1 MTNPVLGVGIDTA
14 RYGHHV
20 SFLDQFQRTA
30 STAFHFKEDADGY
43 DKLKKTLAA
52 LAKKHPDADI
62 RVHLDPAGSYAN
74 NLTRFLQTLDLP
86 KVIVS
91 IGRPE
96 ANENYRKAIF
106 GKKKA
111 DPVESLACA
120 RFAVAEKPS
129 PAPLFS
135 PQMESLRRCVSTLEA
150 VAKQKTQTV
159 NQLHAILADTF
170 PELAVYVSDISSAY
184 CLKLL
189 EKYPTAKRIAAA
201 KLDSILNIPHMRED
215 LAKAIHDAA
224 KRSTAC
230 TADPIAELLV
240 EQRIKQIQM
249 IELQHKQLEK
259 TLVNAWDSLP
269 DGPYKQLITITGFGI
284 QTAASLVA
292 KIVDIG
298 RFETSSDLIGY
309 FGCYPEYRDSG
320 TDPQGNAKRRVGWCM
335 AAQGNDLVRR
345 NLYMAAQVA
354 AQHNP
359 AIKALYAR
367 QRQLGKEHGVAIGHC
382 MTKLLRIAHSLW
394 KKNQAFDPNH
404 EAQRQEQYEAEKGK
418 EKVVGSRK
426 EVKPHRKGVTT
437 TAPRVHKTTP
447 PSKRQPLNF
456 VVFKSQLSIEEVL
469 THFGWKRKTER
480 GSQLR
485 GACPLCKHSDDR
497 NFAANRSRQVFC
509 CHRCGKKG
517 NALDL
522 LTELSQSTLHD
533 AAWDWIDEKG
543 IAAPVL

>member
-1 MTNPVLGVGIDTA
+1 MTQPVLGVGIDTA

-20 SFLDQFQRTA
+20 SFLDQLQRPA
-30 STAFHFKEDADGY
+30 YPSFHFKEDADGY
-43 DKLKKTLAA
+43 DKLKKTLLT
-52 LAKKHPDADI
+52 LAKKHPNVDI

-74 NLTRFLQTLDLP
+74 NLTRFLQTLDVP

-120 RFAVAEKPS
+120 RFAISEKPL
-129 PAPLFS
+129 PAPLLS
-135 PQMESLRRCVSTLEA
+135 PEMESLRRCVSTLEA
-150 VAKQKTQTV
+150 IAKQKTQTV

-170 PELAVYVSDISSAY
+170 PELAVYVSDI
-184 CLKLL
+184 
-189 EKYPTAKRIAAA
+189 
-201 KLDSILNIPHMRED
+201 
-215 LAKAIHDAA
+215 
-224 KRSTAC
+224 
-230 TADPIAELLV
+230 
-240 EQRIKQIQM
+240 
-249 IELQHKQLEK
+249 
-259 TLVNAWDSLP
+259 
-269 DGPYKQLITITGFGI
+269 TITGFGI

-298 RFETSSDLIGY
+298 RFDSSSDLIGY

-320 TDPQGNAKRRVGWCM
+320 TDPQGKAKRRVGWCM

-345 NLYMAAQVA
+345 NLYMAAQAA

-404 EAQRQEQYEAEKGK
+404 EALRQEQYEVEKKK
-418 EKVVGSRK
+418 ENVVGSRK
-426 EVKPHRKGVTT
+426 EVKPRRKGATT
-437 TAPRVHKTTP
+437 TLPIVHKTTA
-447 PSKRQPLNF
+447 PSKRQPLNY
-456 VVFKSQLSIEEVL
+456 VVLKSQLSIEDVL
-469 THFGWKRKTER
+469 TDYGWKRKTER

-485 GACPLCKHSDDR
+485 GACPLCEHSDDR

-509 CHRCGKKG
+509 CHRCGRKG

-522 LTELSQSTLHD
+522 LTALRKGTLHD
-533 AAWDWIDEKG
+533 AAWDWIDRKG
-543 IAAPVL
+543 LKAPVL